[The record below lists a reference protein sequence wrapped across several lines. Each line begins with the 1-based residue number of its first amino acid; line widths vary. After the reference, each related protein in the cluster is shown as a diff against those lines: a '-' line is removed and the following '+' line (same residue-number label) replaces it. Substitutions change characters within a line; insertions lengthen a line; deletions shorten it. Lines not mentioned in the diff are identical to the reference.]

1 MVLGSAAALSLGGW
15 GVGSGSKTPT
25 SGPAHKSCRR
35 ATYKAGITA
44 GVRRGRCEIGG
55 VWPCGHHKGTQE
67 QREMKRG
74 LRLRPEDLWGP
85 APPQPAPSCGLPH
98 APPHTF
104 LLRGAGS
111 SNRKASG
118 SVSNPL
124 SVWGEPKASP
134 KYLGLAWGWGGE
146 GVEMPLPALQ
156 CPLVVL
162 LPLSD
167 TSPLSFHGSPA
178 ARAADQREDRRRSL
192 VMPGPGLWPSSVY
205 ARFQPTARVGDHEI
219 RVWSLGS

>member
-1 MVLGSAAALSLGGW
+1 MGVPRGRQGW
-15 GVGSGSKTPT
+15 GRGEKE
-25 SGPAHKSCRR
+25 R
-35 ATYKAGITA
+35 A
-44 GVRRGRCEIGG
+44 RQRGG
-55 VWPCGHHKGTQE
+55 VSPCGQHEQTRE
-67 QREMKRG
+67 QRETEMGWSLRARRTRG
-74 LRLRPEDLWGP
+74 APA
-85 APPQPAPSCGLPH
+85 APPPAPSRGP
-98 APPHTF
+98 PRTVPHTF

-146 GVEMPLPALQ
+146 GVERPLPALQ

-167 TSPLSFHGSPA
+167 TSPLSFHGSQA
-178 ARAADQREDRRRSL
+178 AREAERREDRRRSQA
-192 VMPGPGLWPSSVY
+192 VPRPPDSDQQPRRGP
-205 ARFQPTARVGDHEI
+205 
-219 RVWSLGS
+219 

>member
-1 MVLGSAAALSLGGW
+1 MALRASQGNTGAK
-15 GVGSGSKTPT
+15 GNEK
-25 SGPAHKSCRR
+25 GPAR
-35 ATYKAGITA
+35 
-44 GVRRGRCEIGG
+44 
-55 VWPCGHHKGTQE
+55 
-67 QREMKRG
+67 
-74 LRLRPEDLWGP
+74 RPEDPWGA

-192 VMPGPGLWPSSVY
+192 VMPRPGLWPSSVD
-205 ARFQPTARVGDHEI
+205 ARFQPTAPVRDHEI

>member
-1 MVLGSAAALSLGGW
+1 MGWSLRRPRTRGPSPPW
-15 GVGSGSKTPT
+15 PSSPLTP
-25 SGPAHKSCRR
+25 R
-35 ATYKAGITA
+35 
-44 GVRRGRCEIGG
+44 
-55 VWPCGHHKGTQE
+55 
-67 QREMKRG
+67 
-74 LRLRPEDLWGP
+74 
-85 APPQPAPSCGLPH
+85 
-98 APPHTF
+98 TF

-146 GVEMPLPALQ
+146 GVDTPLLPLQ

-167 TSPLSFHGSPA
+167 TSPLSFHGSQA
-178 ARAADQREDRRRSL
+178 AREAGQRQDRGCSGACPWVHSRFRTDSPGRRPGNSSL
-192 VMPGPGLWPSSVY
+192 ESGFPHLTPGSGLPDFATPRGKKKKTKKCCPAPQQAPPLSEL
-205 ARFQPTARVGDHEI
+205 Q
-219 RVWSLGS
+219 